1 MALSLRLL
9 EETSL
14 ARLAIYG
21 DAAAVLSDPCLNS
34 VRFQGDF
41 ENSSSLTHPFR
52 SIATETCLATI
63 CKVDALVLAPVVIVV
78 VVPARHPFN
87 CFLLN

>member
-14 ARLAIYG
+14 TRLTIYG
-21 DAAAVLSDPCLNS
+21 DASTVLSDPCLNS

-41 ENSSSLTHPFR
+41 ENSSSLAHSLG

>member
-14 ARLAIYG
+14 ARLAVSG
-21 DAAAVLSDPCLNS
+21 DAATVLSDPGLNT
-34 VRFQGDF
+34 VRFHGDF
-41 ENSSSLTHPFR
+41 ENSSSLTHSFG
-52 SIATETCLATI
+52 SIAAKTCLATI
-63 CKVDALVLAPVVIVV
+63 SKVNALVLAPVIIVV
-78 VVPARHPFN
+78 VVTARDPLN